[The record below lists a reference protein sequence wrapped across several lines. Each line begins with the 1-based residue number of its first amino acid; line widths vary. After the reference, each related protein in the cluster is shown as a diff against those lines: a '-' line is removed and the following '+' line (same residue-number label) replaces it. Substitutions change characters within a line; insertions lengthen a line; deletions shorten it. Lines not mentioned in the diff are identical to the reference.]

1 MNILELFYA
10 NMLNI
15 LIKKRKKKK
24 KKSSYKN
31 GIIIHLECTW
41 VSYILQILWLTVCKM
56 SDVIKKTLY

>member
-1 MNILELFYA
+1 MNNFSCRIMNILELFYA

-31 GIIIHLECTW
+31 GIIIHLECT
-41 VSYILQILWLTVCKM
+41 
-56 SDVIKKTLY
+56 